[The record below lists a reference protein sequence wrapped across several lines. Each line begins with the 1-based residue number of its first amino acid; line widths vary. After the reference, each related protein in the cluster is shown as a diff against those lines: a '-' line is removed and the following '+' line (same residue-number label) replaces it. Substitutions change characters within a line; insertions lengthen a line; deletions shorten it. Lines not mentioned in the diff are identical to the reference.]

1 MGEFKT
7 VIETRDEV
15 ENSLN
20 PSSVC
25 IRLCKYRKKVF
36 YTFYKS
42 TFRRKNAKLFVM
54 ALTEREILTS
64 REVLYTK
71 FFNLACVISCFAKT
85 RLSKIRI
92 FSTQNVSSSIKKLTQ
107 HVL

>member
-36 YTFYKS
+36 YSFYKS
-42 TFRRKNAKLFVM
+42 TFRRKNAKLFVI
-54 ALTEREILTS
+54 ALTKTEILTS

-71 FFNLACVISCFAKT
+71 FFNLTCVISSFA
-85 RLSKIRI
+85 R
-92 FSTQNVSSSIKKLTQ
+92 KLTDS
-107 HVL
+107 